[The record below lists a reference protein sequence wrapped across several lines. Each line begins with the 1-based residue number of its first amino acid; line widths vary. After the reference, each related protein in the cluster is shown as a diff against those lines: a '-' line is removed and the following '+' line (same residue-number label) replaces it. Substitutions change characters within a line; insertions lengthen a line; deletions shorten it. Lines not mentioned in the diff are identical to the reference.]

1 MACKGFSDFQALSIV
16 RLLLGH
22 QHVIQS
28 DLIHISVMRLQRFFL
43 GCPVMAVLLLFSTV
57 SIAQNQVQPE
67 NTVEINSKA
76 AIKTEREMVVAA
88 HPLAA
93 EAGAD
98 ILKKGGTA
106 IDAMIAVQMVLNL
119 VEPQSS
125 GIGGGAFL
133 LFHDAQSNSLISFD
147 GREVAP
153 VAADESMF
161 LAPDGRPNR
170 WSEMVSG
177 GLSVG
182 IPGTLALMDD
192 AHARYGKLPWETL
205 FEHAIKLSKNGFFVS
220 RRLAKSLKGY
230 GGQRLQQFPATAAY
244 FFPNGEPLASG
255 DVLTN
260 HQFAE
265 TLTAIQRDRGE
276 TFYKGL
282 IAEKIV
288 STVKDS
294 PVNTGLLERVDLEAY
309 RIIERPPICTQYRG
323 HSVCGMGPPSSG
335 GVTVAQILGILEAF
349 NLKMLGPNDPLTWHL
364 FIEAG
369 KLAFADRNLF
379 LADPDFIDIPVDA
392 MLSEGYLRSRANLI
406 DLNTALEVPV
416 AAGKPLEVVNLFP
429 DTRDGLPGTS
439 HVSIVDRYGNAVS
452 LTTTIESGFG
462 SGLLTSGFLLNNELT
477 DFSFRPQKQGK
488 VIANRVEPRKRPR
501 SSMAP
506 TIVYGPD
513 GFIKYVLGSP
523 GGSRI
528 ISYVAQTIIALIDF
542 EMSPQD
548 AVNQGRLSSRN
559 GIVDIEISTDLTQFE
574 SVLVNKGNQV
584 KVRDLNSGIHV
595 INVLSDQLVSG
606 ADPRREGMASG
617 R

>member
-1 MACKGFSDFQALSIV
+1 MV
-16 RLLLGH
+16 
-22 QHVIQS
+22 
-28 DLIHISVMRLQRFFL
+28 
-43 GCPVMAVLLLFSTV
+43 
-57 SIAQNQVQPE
+57 
-67 NTVEINSKA
+67 
-76 AIKTEREMVVAA
+76 EMV
-88 HPLAA
+88 P
-93 EAGAD
+93 
-98 ILKKGGTA
+98 
-106 IDAMIAVQMVLNL
+106 
-119 VEPQSS
+119 
-125 GIGGGAFL
+125 
-133 LFHDAQSNSLISFD
+133 
-147 GREVAP
+147 
-153 VAADESMF
+153 
-161 LAPDGRPNR
+161 
-170 WSEMVSG
+170 G

-182 IPGTLALMDD
+182 VPGTLALMDD

-205 FEHAIKLSKNGFFVS
+205 FEYAIKLSKNGFFVS

-230 GGQRLQQFPATAAY
+230 GGQRLQQFAAAADY

-260 HQFAE
+260 PKFAE

-276 TFYKGL
+276 TFYNGS

-294 PVNTGLLERVDLEAY
+294 PVNPGLLERVDLEAY
-309 RIIERPPICTQYRG
+309 RIIERPPICTQYRD

-379 LADPDFIDIPVDA
+379 LADPDFIDIPVEA
-392 MLSEGYLRSRANLI
+392 LLSKDYLRSRANLI

-429 DTRDGLPGTS
+429 DTRDELPGTS

-513 GFIKYVLGSP
+513 GLVKYVLGSP

-528 ISYVAQTIIALIDF
+528 INYVAQTIIALIDF

-574 SVLVNKGNQV
+574 SVLRNKGTQV

-595 INVLSDQLVSG
+595 IKVSSDQLLSG
-606 ADPRREGMASG
+606 VDPRREGMAAG

>member
-1 MACKGFSDFQALSIV
+1 MDCLVAT
-16 RLLLGH
+16 
-22 QHVIQS
+22 
-28 DLIHISVMRLQRFFL
+28 VMLF
-43 GCPVMAVLLLFSTV
+43 FSTA
-57 SIAQNQVQPE
+57 SLAQNEIQPE
-67 NTVEINSKA
+67 NTVEINSKTA
-76 AIKTEREMVVAA
+76 VKTEREMVVAA
-88 HPLAA
+88 HPLATK
-93 EAGAD
+93 AGAD
-98 ILKKGGTA
+98 ILEDGGTA
-106 IDAMIAVQMVLNL
+106 IDAMVAVQMVLNL

-133 LFHDAQSNSLISFD
+133 LFHDAQSNTLISLD

-153 VAADESMF
+153 VAADGSMF
-161 LAPDGRPNR
+161 LNPDGEPHR
-170 WSEMVSG
+170 WSEMVPG

-205 FEHAIKLSKNGFFVS
+205 FEHAIELSKNGFLVS
-220 RRLAKSLKGY
+220 PRLAKSLKGY
-230 GGQRLQQFPATAAY
+230 GGERLQKFPAAADY
-244 FFPNGEPLASG
+244 FFQNGEPLTNG
-255 DVLTN
+255 DVLKN
-260 HQFAE
+260 PEFVE
-265 TLTAIQRDRGE
+265 TLSAIQRDRGE
-276 TFYKGL
+276 TFYRGS

-288 STVKDS
+288 STVRDS
-294 PVNTGLLERVDLEAY
+294 PVNPGLVERVDFEAY
-309 RIIERPPICTQYRG
+309 RIIERPPICVQYRG

-335 GVTVAQILGILEAF
+335 GVTVAQILGILELF
-349 NLKMLGPNDPLTWHL
+349 NLKMLGPNNPLTWHL

-392 MLSEGYLRSRANLI
+392 LLSKDYLRSRAHLI
-406 DLNTALEVPV
+406 DLNLALEVPV
-416 AAGKPLEVVNLFP
+416 PAGRPLEVVDLFP
-429 DTRDGLPGTS
+429 DIRDGLPGTS

-488 VIANRVEPRKRPR
+488 QIANRVEPRKRPR

-506 TIVYGPD
+506 TIIYGPD
-513 GFIKYVLGSP
+513 GSVKYVLGSP

-542 EMSPQD
+542 DMSPQD

-559 GIVDIEISTDLTQFE
+559 GIIDIETSTDLARFQ
-574 SVLVNKGNQV
+574 SVLMKKGNQV
-584 KVRDLNSGIHV
+584 RVRDLNSGIHV
-595 INVLSDQLVSG
+595 IKVFSDQLVSG
-606 ADPRREGMASG
+606 VDPRREGIAAG

>member
-1 MACKGFSDFQALSIV
+1 MSRFDLIYICPV
-16 RLLLGH
+16 RLKRCLWGC
-22 QHVIQS
+22 
-28 DLIHISVMRLQRFFL
+28 SVAAIMLFFT
-43 GCPVMAVLLLFSTV
+43 TV
-57 SIAQNQVQPE
+57 SIARNEVQPE
-67 NTVEINSKA
+67 NTVEVNPKA
-76 AIKTEREMVVAA
+76 AIRTEREMVVAA

-93 EAGAD
+93 KAGAD

-106 IDAMIAVQMVLNL
+106 IDAMVVVQMVLNL

-133 LFHDAQSNSLISFD
+133 LFHDAQSNSLISLD

-153 VAADESMF
+153 LAADESMF
-161 LAPDGRPNR
+161 LNSDGQPNR
-170 WSEMVSG
+170 WFEMVPG

-182 IPGTLALMDD
+182 VPGTLALMDE

-205 FEHAIKLSKNGFFVS
+205 FEHAIKLSKNGFLVS
-220 RRLAKSLKGY
+220 PRLAKSLKGY
-230 GGQRLQQFPATAAY
+230 GGQRLQQFTATADY

-260 HQFAE
+260 PKFAE

-276 TFYKGL
+276 TFYKGS

-294 PVNTGLLERVDLEAY
+294 PVNPGILERVDLEVY
-309 RIIERPPICTQYRG
+309 RIIERPPICTQYRD

-335 GVTVAQILGILEAF
+335 GVTVAQILGILEGF

-379 LADPDFIDIPVDA
+379 LADPDFIAIPVEA
-392 MLSEGYLRSRANLI
+392 LLSKDYLRTRANLI

-416 AAGKPLEVVNLFP
+416 AAGKPIEVVKLFS

-439 HVSIVDRYGNAVS
+439 HMSIVDRYGNAVS

-513 GFIKYVLGSP
+513 GLVKYVLGSP

-559 GIVDIEISTDLTQFE
+559 GIVDIETSTDLTQFE
-574 SVLVNKGNQV
+574 SVLRNKGTQV

-595 INVLSDQLVSG
+595 IKVSSDQLLSG
-606 ADPRREGMASG
+606 VDPRREGMAAG